1 MSHKS
6 MVLTVVAAAL
16 VIGLGVA
23 GCNHNRRRVASATP
37 SARQAPR
44 QSQRP
49 QSSRPAEVM
58 AATAMRPARADHVY
72 ANYVAQRHSV
82 PVQDYYLTSAPQTYA
97 APVVIEP
104 QMYYPQ
110 PEVAYQP
117 VAQPAQYARPIMSP
131 QPTPV
136 AQPVRA
142 VEPRAYHPTPDLAM
156 AAAMQP
162 RPVVY
167 QPTPPSRPAPIP
179 ELSPARAQQLPAVLQ
194 HRRPAAEIMM
204 SYSEPPYN
212 QEVQRAL
219 APLPQADPV
228 NGWVASPTTAMSSW
242 R

>member
-6 MVLTVVAAAL
+6 MVLTIIGAAL

-23 GCNHNRRRVASATP
+23 GCNHNRRRVASAAP
-37 SARQAPR
+37 SARQASR
-44 QSQRP
+44 QAQNT
-49 QSSRPAEVM
+49 RPAEVM
-58 AATAMRPARADHVY
+58 AATAMRPARAENVY
-72 ANYVAQRHSV
+72 ANYVAQRNSV
-82 PVQDYYLTSAPQTYA
+82 PVQDYYLASAPQTYA
-97 APVVIEP
+97 APVVVQP

-110 PEVAYQP
+110 PQVAYQP
-117 VAQPAQYARPIMSP
+117 VAQPVQYARPITYP
-131 QPTPV
+131 QPTPI
-136 AQPVRA
+136 AQPVRT
-142 VEPRAYHPTPDLAM
+142 VEPRVYHPTPELAM

-167 QPTPPSRPAPIP
+167 QPAPPTRPAPIP
-179 ELSPARAQQLPAVLQ
+179 ELSPVRAQQLPSVVQ

-204 SYSEPPYN
+204 SYSEPPHN